1 MAMITTPR
9 NNISIQDKIPARWS
23 FISCQR
29 GYEYAMKAVMQ
40 YIDTVAEHA
49 DALMGANG
57 LTPSCAVE
65 TAIKD
70 LIKMEKEEY
79 SSGDYW
85 KLTPTH
91 RKAIIKWLE
100 AA

>member
-1 MAMITTPR
+1 MIKTPR
-9 NNISIQDKIPARWS
+9 NGIQICDKIPTRWD
-23 FISCQR
+23 FMKTQR
-29 GYEYAMKAVMQ
+29 GYAYTIQLVMQ

-57 LTPSCAVE
+57 LTSVKAVE

-70 LIKMEKEEY
+70 LIKSEKENY
-79 SSGDYW
+79 YTGDYW

>member
-1 MAMITTPR
+1 MIKTPR
-9 NNISIQDKIPARWS
+9 NGIQLRNKVPARWNFFS
-23 FISCQR
+23 IQR
-29 GYEYAMKAVMQ
+29 GHEYTMKTVME

-57 LTPSCAVE
+57 INANRAVE
-65 TAIKD
+65 QAIKD
-70 LIKMEKEEY
+70 LIKGEKENY
-79 SSGDYW
+79 YTGDYW

>member
-1 MAMITTPR
+1 MATIKTPR
-9 NNISIQDKIPARWS
+9 NGIEIADKIPQRWH
-23 FISCQR
+23 FLCIHKGHENTIKLLMR
-29 GYEYAMKAVMQ
+29 

-57 LTPSCAVE
+57 LTSVKAVE

-70 LIKMEKEEY
+70 LIKDEKENY
-79 SSGDYW
+79 YTGYYW

-91 RKAIIKWLE
+91 QKAIIKWLE